1 MLKGGYKLRKNKI
14 IILIVFLAVIILMAV
29 GYSTFATD
37 FTINGTTE
45 ITGEWDVRIT
55 NITATQVPDG
65 CDAGTPTFTNDSIN
79 FSAKLNKPG
88 DEIIYEVT
96 IQNLG
101 TIDAE
106 LQTII
111 FTEEID
117 GIEEINYT
125 TSELKKDLNAGDS
138 TTFNIMVTYVK
149 DTESIPSVKTKTLIG
164 IIQYVQK
171 ENS

>member
-1 MLKGGYKLRKNKI
+1 MRRNKI
-14 IILIVFLAVIILMAV
+14 LILIVFLATIILMAV

-37 FTINGTTE
+37 FTIDGNAE

-55 NITATQVPDG
+55 NIKATQVPEG
-65 CDAGTPTFTNDSIN
+65 CSAGTPTFTENYIS

-96 IQNLG
+96 IENLG

-111 FTEEID
+111 FTEEIG

-125 TSELKKDLNAGDS
+125 TSELSKYLNVGDS

-149 DTESIPSVKTKTLIG
+149 DTKSIPNIKTKTLTG
-164 IIQYVQK
+164 TIQYVQK

>member
-1 MLKGGYKLRKNKI
+1 MHNHKM
-14 IILIVFLAVIILMAV
+14 IILIAFLATIILMTV

-37 FTINGTTE
+37 FSIKGTTE

-55 NITATQVPDG
+55 NIKAIQVPKG
-65 CDAGTPTFTNDSIN
+65 CDAGTPTFTKDSAT

-96 IQNLG
+96 IENLG

-125 TSELKKDLNAGDS
+125 TSELKKDLNVGDK

-149 DTESIPSVKTKTLIG
+149 ASESIPDVKTKTLTG

-171 ENS
+171 KES